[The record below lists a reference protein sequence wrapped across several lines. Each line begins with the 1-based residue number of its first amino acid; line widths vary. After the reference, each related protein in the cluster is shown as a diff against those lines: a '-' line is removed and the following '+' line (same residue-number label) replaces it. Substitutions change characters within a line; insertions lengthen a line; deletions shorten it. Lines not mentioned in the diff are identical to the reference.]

1 MIGIGCC
8 CAPAYF
14 TFLILE
20 SNDKKSLKKYLIYWI
35 VYATLEL
42 FSPLLAMLLPSLI
55 YILIRIGTAVALL
68 HPSSTIAERIYDDLI
83 GPFLKKYEKK
93 IDNNI

>member
-1 MIGIGCC
+1 
-8 CAPAYF
+8 
-14 TFLILE
+14 
-20 SNDKKSLKKYLIYWI
+20 
-35 VYATLEL
+35 
-42 FSPLLAMLLPSLI
+42 MLLPSLI